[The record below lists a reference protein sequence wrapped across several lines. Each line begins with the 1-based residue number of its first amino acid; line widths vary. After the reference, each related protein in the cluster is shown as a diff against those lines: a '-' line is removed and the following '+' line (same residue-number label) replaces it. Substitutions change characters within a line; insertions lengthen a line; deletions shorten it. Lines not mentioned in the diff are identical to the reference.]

1 MKTHTLSVGLV
12 GYGQAGQVFHAPLI
26 QATEGLELVAVVSGD
41 AERVHADLP
50 EVEVLAKAP
59 ALFAR
64 RDIDLVVI
72 ATPNDTHFPLTKAA
86 LAAGKHV
93 VVDKPFT
100 VSLSG
105 ARLLRTQADN
115 AERSL
120 SVFHNRRWD
129 SDFLTIK
136 ELLEAGH
143 LGRVVSLE
151 SRFDRFRPTVS
162 DRWRENHRP
171 GGGIWYD
178 LGPHLLDQAVQL
190 FGMPRA
196 ILLELATLRDGAEV
210 DDDFLCLLEYD
221 GPRVSLQASSLVADP
236 TPRFRVHGTRGSY
249 VSYGLDPQEARLRA
263 GEPVGQGLGRAETP
277 GRLTLAEDEAG
288 GAETREHPS
297 LPGNW
302 PAYYAGIAEALL
314 RGSPP
319 PVTLDEAMDVMT
331 LLEAGLDSYRQG
343 RWLRLKE
350 GSELRRRLHAA
361 GR

>member
-26 QATEGLELVAVVSGD
+26 QATEGMELVAVVSGD

-100 VSLSG
+100 VSLSE

-129 SDFLTIK
+129 SDFLTLK
-136 ELLEAGH
+136 GLLEAGT

-151 SRFDRFRPTVS
+151 SRLDRFRPTVT
-162 DRWRENHRP
+162 DRWLENHRP

-178 LGPHLLDQAVQL
+178 LGPHLLDQVVQL

-221 GPRVSLQASSLVADP
+221 GPRVTLQASSLVADP
-236 TPRFRVHGTRGSY
+236 TPRFRVHGTLGSY
-249 VSYGLDPQEARLRA
+249 VKFGQDPQETRLRENLA
-263 GEPVGQGLGRAETP
+263 VVAGLGDDPEP
-277 GRLTLAEDEAG
+277 GRLTLASDESETPAVHEQPNRPG
-288 GAETREHPS
+288 DYPAFYTGVAEM
-297 LPGNW
+297 
-302 PAYYAGIAEALL
+302 LL
-314 RGSPP
+314 HDAPP
-319 PVTLDEAMDVMT
+319 PVPLDGAMEVME
-331 LLEAGLDSYRQG
+331 LLEAGLDSYRQA
-343 RWLRLKE
+343 RWVRLKE
-350 GSELRRRLHAA
+350 GNGLLRQRLH
-361 GR
+361 RR